1 MEKISIAKRRKRG
14 PLEWE
19 KGQSIQS
26 HGPTLPLQE
35 LTEIPAHVLRQSA
48 SNMDEEVSPRKR
60 FPTDHDKVI
69 SVKLTPEQ
77 YNFVK
82 SSQYFNY
89 FLNGESS
96 GVSFDVQQHPDG
108 QIFFNF
114 QFKNVDTVKM
124 LKSIHVCQ
132 MLQIGKSTL
141 MTLVKSR
148 KIRSYKIGRLRR
160 FLLEDILDYL
170 SKSEET
176 FINSKV

>member
-1 MEKISIAKRRKRG
+1 MG

-48 SNMDEEVSPRKR
+48 SNMDEEVSPRKG
-60 FPTDHDKVI
+60 FPTDHE
-69 SVKLTPEQ
+69 LTPEQ
-77 YNFVK
+77 YNFVR

>member
-1 MEKISIAKRRKRG
+1 M
-14 PLEWE
+14 EWE

-77 YNFVK
+77 YNFVR

-96 GVSFDVQQHPDG
+96 GV
-108 QIFFNF
+108 
-114 QFKNVDTVKM
+114 
-124 LKSIHVCQ
+124 
-132 MLQIGKSTL
+132 
-141 MTLVKSR
+141 
-148 KIRSYKIGRLRR
+148 
-160 FLLEDILDYL
+160 
-170 SKSEET
+170 
-176 FINSKV
+176 